1 MCNAVYLLSVCLL
14 PGIGHRVHGLR
25 LARLAGWHALVS
37 VRRRSQLHRYSY
49 LDLHLLP
56 VRQGGAQTAHQLD
69 TDGNTLFNPVAV
81 PLHRPPAHS
90 LQISPDSTPQFYLF
104 SAYRQRLARRQIGR
118 GARLTARHHPV
129 LKLMSG
135 AKPPLPHTQGQL
147 YL

>member
-1 MCNAVYLLSVCLL
+1 MQCSLFVCLL
-14 PGIGHRVHGLR
+14 PGVWNRVHGLR
-25 LARLAGWHALVS
+25 LARLSGWHALVS

-69 TDGNTLFNPVAV
+69 TDGNTPCFTRSLSPCTAR
-81 PLHRPPAHS
+81 RPAQT
-90 LQISPDSTPQFYLF
+90 LQISPDSTPQFCQF
-104 SAYRQRLARRQIGR
+104 SVYRQRLARGQIGR
-118 GARLTARHHPV
+118 GVRMTAPLHPV

-135 AKPPLPHTQGQL
+135 AKPPLPHTQEHL